1 MIKNRLSDFRDNNS
15 KVRVRTHETKEYVG
29 IITEVDYEKMTL
41 MCDGLIPHKFDMRD
55 VLDVTD
61 VKDIK
66 EK

>member
-1 MIKNRLSDFRDNNS
+1 MKNRLSDFRDIHT
-15 KVRVRTHETKEYVG
+15 KVLVRTHEMKEYIGV
-29 IITEVDYEKMTL
+29 ITEINYEKMTL
-41 MCDGLIPHKFDMRD
+41 MCDGLIPHKFEMRD